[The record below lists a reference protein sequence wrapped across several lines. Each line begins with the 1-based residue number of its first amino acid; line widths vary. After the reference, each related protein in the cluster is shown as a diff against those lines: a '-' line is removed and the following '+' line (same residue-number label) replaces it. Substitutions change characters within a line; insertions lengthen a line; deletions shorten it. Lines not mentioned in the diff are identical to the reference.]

1 MGNRPLLESVI
12 ITFMSSGVSLD
23 ELKHLVKLANLNL
36 AEEQLGKLAPSFSAF
51 LDYVSKIKSLDTQ
64 NFEETSQVTGLEN
77 VERDDITT
85 PSLTQEQALKN
96 APKTEKGFFVVESI
110 LKQD

>member
-1 MGNRPLLESVI
+1 
-12 ITFMSSGVSLD
+12 MSSGVSLD

-77 VERDDITT
+77 VWREDAVDEKRM
-85 PSLTQEQALKN
+85 LTQDEALSNAKN
-96 APKTEKGFFVVESI
+96 KHNGYFLVPAIFNE
-110 LKQD
+110 

>member
-1 MGNRPLLESVI
+1 MA
-12 ITFMSSGVSLD
+12 FDVS
-23 ELKHLVKLANLNL
+23 HIAKLANLPL
-36 AEEQLGKLAPSFSAF
+36 TEEEKKKFEKQL
-51 LDYVSKIKSLDTQ
+51 
-64 NFEETSQVTGLEN
+64 EETLSYISQVTGLEN